1 MQIDVAQ
8 SDIDKLDLSE
18 EEDTGL
24 DEDEVNPGL
33 GRAHAPLHNPT

>member
-8 SDIDKLDLSE
+8 SDIDQLDLSE

-24 DEDEVNPGL
+24 DEDEVNAGL
-33 GRAHAPLHNPT
+33 GRVHAPLHNPT